1 MSKSDRLPFE
11 QNSRAKK
18 SKDSK
23 KLSESVVA
31 KTTDGKSASKP
42 VDNFKGKPVNTTS
55 VKPASKVNNKV
66 NSNSSKR
73 DSLNS
78 SKRDSLGIPDEVNRR
93 IVRRAALFCGVP
105 TTLGLSTFVISYF
118 LVSKHIVDL
127 PTSAV
132 VLLSMLFLGMGVLGL
147 SYGAISA
154 SWDVGRVGSWWGYA
168 EFRTNFGHLT
178 QAWKSQQ
185 QMAKGKNSP

>member
-11 QNSRAKK
+11 PNSRNKK
-18 SKDSK
+18 SKDVNK
-23 KLSESVVA
+23 PSESSEA
-31 KTTDGKSASKP
+31 KPTSSTKNSSTNKNAKVTNKTVSKP
-42 VDNFKGKPVNTTS
+42 TSQASPSKNKVSS
-55 VKPASKVNNKV
+55 VKTST
-66 NSNSSKR
+66 
-73 DSLNS
+73 

-93 IVRRAALFCGVP
+93 IIRRAALFCGIP
-105 TTLGLSTFVISYF
+105 TALGLSTFVISYF

-154 SWDVGRVGSWWGYA
+154 SWDVGRVGSWWGGE
-168 EFRTNFGHLT
+168 EFKKNFGYLT
-178 QAWKSQQ
+178 EAWKAQKQ
-185 QMAKGKNSP
+185 IVKDNKK

>member
-1 MSKSDRLPFE
+1 MSKSDRIPFE
-11 QNSRAKK
+11 PNSRSKK
-18 SKDSK
+18 SKDLK
-23 KLSESVVA
+23 KPSESVM
-31 KTTDGKSASKP
+31 TKSDARKPSNLAPKAASKT
-42 VDNFKGKPVNTTS
+42 KS
-55 VKPASKVNNKV
+55 NNV
-66 NSNSSKR
+66 SSSPKR
-73 DSLNS
+73 DP
-78 SKRDSLGIPDEVNRR
+78 LGIPEEVNRR
-93 IVRRAALFCGVP
+93 IIRRAALFCGIP
-105 TTLGLSTFVISYF
+105 TALGLSTFIISYF

-168 EFRTNFGHLT
+168 EFRTNFGYLS

-185 QMAKGKNSP
+185 QLAKGKNTP